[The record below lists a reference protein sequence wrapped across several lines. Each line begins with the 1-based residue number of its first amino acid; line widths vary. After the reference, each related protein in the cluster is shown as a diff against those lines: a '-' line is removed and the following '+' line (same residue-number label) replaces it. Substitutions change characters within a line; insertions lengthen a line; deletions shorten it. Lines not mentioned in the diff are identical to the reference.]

1 MTDFARMFA
10 SRAIDVE
17 SAPYRLMEWSAP
29 SSWSTRLGRSSAIEA
44 LQKAYFKA
52 SGSAADRRIVGD
64 ERAWKEVSKKIYACI
79 SESNLTDEAKKIL
92 INKAQN
98 LNVAPQSVI
107 MERFFSAL
115 GLEMGA
121 LESDVWTNRNRAAH
135 GGGADSDNGLRLIRE
150 NKVLLMIM
158 NRILLAL
165 GGGGDMYYD
174 YYNLGRPTAR
184 LAEPIRDDRPA
195 EPQK

>member
-98 LNVAPQSVI
+98 LNVAPPKRDHGTILQCT
-107 MERFFSAL
+107 RL
-115 GLEMGA
+115 G
-121 LESDVWTNRNRAAH
+121 
-135 GGGADSDNGLRLIRE
+135 NGRSR
-150 NKVLLMIM
+150 K
-158 NRILLAL
+158 
-165 GGGGDMYYD
+165 
-174 YYNLGRPTAR
+174 
-184 LAEPIRDDRPA
+184 
-195 EPQK
+195 